1 MADDVS
7 IKFTADVSDLQ
18 KGMQQAASAVDA
30 TAATLRSGA
39 NQINTSFASLS
50 QAFASNA
57 AQRSALTRASSD
69 AELAVARQTEQG
81 RYDIAMNSAKLQSSL
96 IKEQAQTGQMSRQQE
111 LSSLLALE
119 QQREEIETQHLQMLR
134 GTYQQGTL
142 AYATVQRQIE
152 ELASQSALRRQEI
165 EREVN
170 QQIYADYRHT
180 FEQIGSSITSSV
192 MGMIQ
197 GHQTLGQAAKKVAS
211 SIVQSFIAARV
222 KIVADWLAGLATQ
235 AAATVTAQ
243 TTQTAAVAAG
253 AGARTGLEQTA
264 AAASNTAAIGS
275 VMKSIMASA
284 GETFAG
290 IFGFLSPVMGPAA
303 AGPAAA
309 GQAAVMAV
317 AGSFAVGSWQLPND
331 MIAQVHKGEM
341 IVPAAQTPWAQSSHG
356 KFGWR
361 RRAERR
367 RRPCPS
373 LDEFQRVG
381 DGRAK
386 RSAILQGQQQA
397 NHADDQRGCSH
408 RRSSRLK
415 QTRWLS
421 DVGVRQRLSFSL
433 EPSSS

>member
-1 MADDVS
+1 MADDVT

-30 TAATLRSGA
+30 TTATLRSGA
-39 NQINTSFASLS
+39 NQISTSFASLS
-50 QAFASNA
+50 QAFANNA
-57 AQRSALTRASSD
+57 AQKSALTRASND
-69 AELAVARQTEQG
+69 TEPAVARQTEQG

-111 LSSLLALE
+111 LSSLVALE

-235 AAATVTAQ
+235 TAATVTAQ

-264 AAASNTAAIGS
+264 AAASNT
-275 VMKSIMASA
+275 
-284 GETFAG
+284 
-290 IFGFLSPVMGPAA
+290 
-303 AGPAAA
+303 
-309 GQAAVMAV
+309 
-317 AGSFAVGSWQLPND
+317 
-331 MIAQVHKGEM
+331 
-341 IVPAAQTPWAQSSHG
+341 
-356 KFGWR
+356 R
-361 RRAERR
+361 
-367 RRPCPS
+367 
-373 LDEFQRVG
+373 
-381 DGRAK
+381 
-386 RSAILQGQQQA
+386 RSA
-397 NHADDQRGCSH
+397 
-408 RRSSRLK
+408 
-415 QTRWLS
+415 
-421 DVGVRQRLSFSL
+421 
-433 EPSSS
+433 PS

>member
-1 MADDVS
+1 MADDVT

-211 SIVQSFIAARV
+211 SIV
-222 KIVADWLAGLATQ
+222 
-235 AAATVTAQ
+235 
-243 TTQTAAVAAG
+243 
-253 AGARTGLEQTA
+253 
-264 AAASNTAAIGS
+264 
-275 VMKSIMASA
+275 
-284 GETFAG
+284 
-290 IFGFLSPVMGPAA
+290 
-303 AGPAAA
+303 
-309 GQAAVMAV
+309 
-317 AGSFAVGSWQLPND
+317 
-331 MIAQVHKGEM
+331 
-341 IVPAAQTPWAQSSHG
+341 
-356 KFGWR
+356 
-361 RRAERR
+361 
-367 RRPCPS
+367 
-373 LDEFQRVG
+373 
-381 DGRAK
+381 
-386 RSAILQGQQQA
+386 
-397 NHADDQRGCSH
+397 
-408 RRSSRLK
+408 
-415 QTRWLS
+415 
-421 DVGVRQRLSFSL
+421 
-433 EPSSS
+433 

>member
-1 MADDVS
+1 M
-7 IKFTADVSDLQ
+7 
-18 KGMQQAASAVDA
+18 
-30 TAATLRSGA
+30 
-39 NQINTSFASLS
+39 
-50 QAFASNA
+50 
-57 AQRSALTRASSD
+57 
-69 AELAVARQTEQG
+69 
-81 RYDIAMNSAKLQSSL
+81 
-96 IKEQAQTGQMSRQQE
+96 
-111 LSSLLALE
+111 LALE

-170 QQIYADYRHT
+170 QRHADYRHT

-235 AAATVTAQ
+235 TAATVTAQ

-317 AGSFAVGSWQLPND
+317 AGSFAVGSWELPND

-341 IVPAAQTPWAQSSHG
+341 IVPAAKHPWAQNLMANSAG
-356 KFGWR
+356 GGG
-361 RRAERR
+361 
-367 RRPCPS
+367 
-373 LDEFQRVG
+373 QGGG
-381 DGRAK
+381 DIHVHHSTDINVSAMDAHSIRQFFKDNSK
-386 RSAILQGQQQA
+386 RIMRTISEGVRTGAHIGLSKL
-397 NHADDQRGCSH
+397 RG
-408 RRSSRLK
+408 
-415 QTRWLS
+415 LS
-421 DVGVRQRLSFSL
+421 DVWNVKSPFIFTGGGSR
-433 EPSSS
+433 